1 MAEDES
7 ISNTRLKLEEASLLG
22 SGIRKCG
29 RCIRERGNPTLFK
42 DLRNK
47 SVKENQSPSD
57 VYMVVSS
64 TLIIRYDII
73 GSAPENEEEL
83 RVQF

>member
-1 MAEDES
+1 
-7 ISNTRLKLEEASLLG
+7 
-22 SGIRKCG
+22 
-29 RCIRERGNPTLFK
+29 
-42 DLRNK
+42 
-47 SVKENQSPSD
+47 
-57 VYMVVSS
+57 MVVSS